1 MLVIIT
7 YMLYLYISK
16 KHKKR
21 RQLDNTVKI
30 KMNHFTQI
38 LEKAASQLNFDFN
51 VCQSDK
57 SEAAYLLIA
66 CYSNSNLKD
75 MFSCLSVRL
84 ASHDAMTANSG
95 AYEIQL
101 DAKGNFDYADNAF
114 STTWGID
121 EDGDFSESALEDE
134 LAFENENEMIDYM
147 ANCLVV
153 KLNSKI

>member
-1 MLVIIT
+1 
-7 YMLYLYISK
+7 
-16 KHKKR
+16 
-21 RQLDNTVKI
+21 
-30 KMNHFTQI
+30 MNQFTQI
-38 LEKAASQLNFDFN
+38 LEKAASQLNLPFS

-66 CYSNSNLKD
+66 NDSSSKLNDVY
-75 MFSCLSVRL
+75 SCLGVRL
-84 ASHDAMTANSG
+84 ASHDASTEKSL

-101 DAKGNFDYADNAF
+101 DYGFEFDYYSKTF

-134 LAFENENEMIDYM
+134 MTFATDEEMIVYM

-153 KLNSKI
+153 KLQDKI

>member
-1 MLVIIT
+1 
-7 YMLYLYISK
+7 
-16 KHKKR
+16 
-21 RQLDNTVKI
+21 
-30 KMNHFTQI
+30 MNQFTQI
-38 LEKAASQLNFDFN
+38 LEKAASQLNLPFS

-66 CYSNSNLKD
+66 NDSRSNLKD

-84 ASHDAMTANSG
+84 ASHDAMTANSA

-101 DAKGNFDYADNAF
+101 DCGFEFDYYSKSF

-121 EDGDFSESALEDE
+121 EDGDFSESALEE
-134 LAFENENEMIDYM
+134 EMTFENDEEMIVYM

-153 KLNSKI
+153 KLQDKI

>member
-1 MLVIIT
+1 
-7 YMLYLYISK
+7 
-16 KHKKR
+16 
-21 RQLDNTVKI
+21 
-30 KMNHFTQI
+30 MNAFTQI
-38 LEKAASQLNFDFN
+38 LEKAASQLGFEFN

-66 CYSNSNLKD
+66 CNSNSDLND
-75 MFSCLSVRL
+75 VYSCLSVRL
-84 ASHDAMTANSG
+84 ASHDASTEKSL

-101 DAKGNFDYADNAF
+101 DYGFNFDYASKEF

-134 LAFENENEMIDYM
+134 IIFTNDEEIINYM

-153 KLNSKI
+153 KLQYKI